1 VAGCRRGSSLC
12 VVIGVVLIKKK
23 KKGCRAALENQ
34 VESDQVE
41 NDSEG
46 QRSFLNAATEAT
58 GVGEGNS
65 GTKNGKGRRC
75 LFWER
80 FVVVGES
87 EGVDVTCQ
95 IW

>member
-1 VAGCRRGSSLC
+1 MAGCRRGSSLC
-12 VVIGVVLIKKK
+12 VVIGVVLIK

-46 QRSFLNAATEAT
+46 ERSFLNAATEAT

-75 LFWER
+75 LFWES
-80 FVVVGES
+80 FVVVGER

-95 IW
+95 TW